1 MMSNPT
7 RLRPAAGFRLL
18 AVLLLLALASL
29 GCSVGRLIVAP
40 TPTPTPTPPATLRP
54 TDTVTPTPT
63 ITPTPTWTPTPTH
76 TITPT
81 STETAIAS
89 ATPTPLPPPEARI
102 AVEEANIR
110 SGPGPTFER
119 IGQAQQGQ
127 VFSIVGVNSEGSW
140 WQICCLDGG
149 LSGWVMG
156 SLISISGDTDGL
168 TASDI
173 PTPPPPPAPAPTD
186 TPTPIPPT
194 PTPAPLFY
202 APEVQH
208 FPTTNRWLTL
218 WVRVYNPALAPVPG
232 WRVQLRR
239 NGQVVLTSDPSRDVF
254 EFSAPP
260 DRGNRKLYNI
270 KIEVLEP
277 GVGDWELYVID
288 GAGQVQSPIV
298 RFSTSDG
305 DPNREKYVGFLS
317 AQ

>member
-1 MMSNPT
+1 MTNPT
-7 RLRPAAGFRLL
+7 RPRPAARLRLL
-18 AVLLLLALASL
+18 AALLLLAFASL

-63 ITPTPTWTPTPTH
+63 ITPTPTWTPTPTD

-81 STETAIAS
+81 PTETPIATP
-89 ATPTPLPPPEARI
+89 TPTPLPPPEARI
-102 AVEEANIR
+102 AIEQANIR

-119 IGQAQQGQ
+119 IGQANQGQ
-127 VFSIVGVNSEGSW
+127 VFSIVGVNSEGTW
-140 WQICCLDGG
+140 WQICCLEGG

-156 SLISISGDTDGL
+156 SLISISGNTDGL

-173 PTPPPPPAPAPTD
+173 PTPPPPPPPAATD

-202 APEVQH
+202 VGEGPLH
-208 FPTTNRWLTL
+208 FQTNNDWLTI
-218 WVRVYNPALAPVPG
+218 WVKVYNLAGAPVSG

-239 NGQVVLTSDPSRDVF
+239 GGQVVFTSAPSRDVF

-260 DRGNRKLYNI
+260 DRGNRKPYNI
-270 KIEVLEP
+270 KVEILNP
-277 GVGDWELYVID
+277 GAGDWELYVID
-288 GAGQVQSPIV
+288 GGGQIQSPLV
-298 RFSTSDG
+298 RFSTSSG
-305 DPNREKYVGFLS
+305 DPNREKFVAFLS